1 MPTFKDGD
9 FEIAQSGA
17 IMRHLARKHNLYGA
31 NDQEKTRCDMIYDG
45 YVDLRDKML
54 KLVFSKGDFVSLCQR
69 RPALLRMRVNDG
81 GAITMFMNG
90 LCTHVSSVEDTGSL
104 RYTFCHTDFNL

>member
-69 RPALLRMRVNDG
+69 SCACESMMAVL
-81 GAITMFMNG
+81 
-90 LCTHVSSVEDTGSL
+90 
-104 RYTFCHTDFNL
+104 